1 MTLHNQ
7 IAATPQPNFSD
18 RWYRKTQ
25 SKHTIPSTL
34 AALSGI
40 ALVTASAA
48 TNAVYGWFKTDL
60 LPYQIIWA
68 SVSVAASAIL
78 ALGPT
83 ALLKA
88 LRQRMVAGSVIAG
101 LAIALCGSYSFNA
114 AIGASAGQRMNAAA
128 VQSDDT
134 GTRARL
140 ETAYQTAKDELGGLP
155 PSMATVAE
163 LDAKIAALK
172 LTPGAN
178 GCAKIDG
185 PISKKVCP
193 DVATLEVDKVR
204 AARRE
209 ELQTAMTLASR
220 ELKKLGPA
228 KVANTDATAISGY
241 LALAG
246 IIVSTE
252 AINRWFALL
261 AVALVEFGG
270 GLAFAL
276 ASILREPVTAP
287 TIANEAPSNPPKTK
301 AVDTDDMPK
310 QIAVRPA
317 LKLVSNRKT
326 PRKTVS
332 HANFGDRMLALV
344 KERGG
349 ELYAGH
355 RPLAK
360 ALGCSSAHVA
370 NVLRDLT
377 DAGHVTVQATKT
389 GTVVRLAA

>member
-1 MTLHNQ
+1 MSLNTRIASESRAKRFDNIYRRFRSHTL
-7 IAATPQPNFSD
+7 
-18 RWYRKTQ
+18 
-25 SKHTIPSTL
+25 PSTL

-68 SVSVAASAIL
+68 AVSIAASATL
-78 ALGPT
+78 AVGPT

-88 LRQRMVAGSVIAG
+88 VRQRMVAGSVIAG

-134 GTRARL
+134 GTRTRL
-140 ETAYQTAKDELGGLP
+140 ETVYKTAKDELGSLP
-155 PSMATVAE
+155 TSMATVE

-178 GCAKIDG
+178 SCEKIDG
-185 PISKKVCP
+185 PVSKKVCP
-193 DVATLEVDKVR
+193 EVVALEVEKAR
-204 AARRE
+204 AAHRE
-209 ELQTAMTLASR
+209 ELQTTMADATR
-220 ELKKLGPA
+220 ELKKIGPA
-228 KVANTDATAISGY
+228 KVANTDAAAISGY

-246 IIVSTE
+246 ITVSTE
-252 AINRWFALL
+252 AINRWLALL

-276 ASILREPVTAP
+276 ASILREPVSAP
-287 TIANEAPSNPPKTK
+287 AIANEAPSNPPKTK
-301 AVDTDDMPK
+301 TVDTEERPK

-370 NVLRDLT
+370 NVLRDLS